1 MFDITSLASG
11 QVKIVSGNSMQ
22 SQWTALLRRGIGV
35 EFDRVVSV
43 KSFMTDV
50 LGMDESYATEKVPGL
65 FLNNAPVDDWTTEMV
80 CAGDELGMSGTMPG
94 MVGIALRRSSP
105 IKSFRADLHSH
116 HDAAVLGG
124 GVAVVKMFN
133 FIAKDCGAPVLQHGV
148 RVSGQNLL
156 SYMDEHEISLDECT
170 CYWNE
175 DQIEGKAMRGA
186 LAGVSSDIV
195 LSVITG

>member
-1 MFDITSLASG
+1 M
-11 QVKIVSGNSMQ
+11 
-22 SQWTALLRRGIGV
+22 RGKNV
-35 EFDRVVSV
+35 FQ
-43 KSFMTDV
+43 KSFI
-50 LGMDESYATEKVPGL
+50 
-65 FLNNAPVDDWTTEMV
+65 
-80 CAGDELGMSGTMPG
+80 
-94 MVGIALRRSSP
+94 GIAFHGQDD
-105 IKSFRADLHSH
+105 KTY
-116 HDAAVLGG
+116 DAVYCRP
-124 GVAVVKMFN
+124 FN